1 MNHNANTVFDK
12 KSIKE
17 IFENR
22 LALLKV
28 FVKINGISIPIKS
41 FKYEN
46 DCVTISINQH
56 EIEADKII
64 IYAQN
69 NEKVIASHANLKVK
83 NDDNT
88 YVFEPCDI
96 IIFDANRKE
105 ERSIVGIRNLN
116 TVTSPIYITNMISDF
131 LINESFMASR
141 KRVDF
146 IKEVLMKKISLDN
159 ALTKI
164 TLLNELHN
172 DERMKFFMTERKPYF
187 FNNLKDVFD
196 SEKLKTDPDLKRY
209 AFSIYP
215 SDPTLEDMKIISEI
229 SVPLL
234 YKFMLP
240 FGYIKATSQTALTDS
255 DFTMIRKFGM
265 SVSTLFSND
274 KNLIKSS
281 DEKIAVIDLSI
292 HGLGIVFK
300 EKRMIK
306 HFKDN
311 SLIVFTVFLPEEKQA
326 TMLCIVRNI
335 SLIRNF
341 IYRVG
346 CEILN
351 IESIGEV
358 NYSEYLERS

>member
-1 MNHNANTVFDK
+1 MNHNADK
-12 KSIKE
+12 ITDRNAIKE
-17 IFENR
+17 IFEER
-22 LALLKV
+22 LPLLEV
-28 FVKINGISIPIKS
+28 FVKIKDVSLPVES

-46 DCVTISINQH
+46 DCVTISIHQH
-56 EIEADKII
+56 GIVTDNVI
-64 IYAQN
+64 IYARN
-69 NEKVIASHANLKVK
+69 NETIIASHASLKMK
-83 NDDNT
+83 KDDNT
-88 YVFEPCDI
+88 YVFEPSDV
-96 IIFDANRKE
+96 IIFDVNRKE
-105 ERSIVGIRNLN
+105 ERCIVENRNIN
-116 TVTSPIYITNMISDF
+116 TATAPIYISNIISDF
-131 LINESFMASR
+131 LINESFTASR

-146 IKEVLMKKISLDN
+146 IKEVIMEKISLDN
-159 ALTKI
+159 ILIKI

-172 DERMKFFMTERKPYF
+172 DERMKFFMTERKSYF
-187 FNNLKDVFD
+187 FKNLKDVSD

-209 AFSIYP
+209 ALSIYP

-240 FGYIKATSQTALTDS
+240 FGYIKAVSKSELTDN
-255 DFTMIRKFGM
+255 DFTVIRKFGM
-265 SVSTLFSND
+265 SVSTLFTND
-274 KNLIKSS
+274 KSLIKNS
-281 DEKIAVIDLSI
+281 DEKITVIDLSN

-300 EKRMIK
+300 DKRMIK

-311 SLIVFTVFLPEEKQA
+311 CLIVFTVFLPEEKQA
-326 TMLCIVRNI
+326 TMLCVVRNI

-358 NYSEYLERS
+358 NYSEYLERL